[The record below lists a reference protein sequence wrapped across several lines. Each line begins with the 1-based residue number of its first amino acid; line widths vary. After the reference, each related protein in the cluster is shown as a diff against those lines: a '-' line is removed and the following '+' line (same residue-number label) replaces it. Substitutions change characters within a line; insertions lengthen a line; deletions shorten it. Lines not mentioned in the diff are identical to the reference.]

1 MQTLNSNPCSVV
13 AAAKEQGLTDEQ
25 TLGTVLLT
33 LAASTLLVGLLIVL
47 VGAPP
52 PGALTAVGQ

>member
-1 MQTLNSNPCSVV
+1 MLVPPHCSVV
-13 AAAKEQGLTDEQ
+13 ATAKGKGLTDEQ

-47 VGAPP
+47 VGAQP
-52 PGALTAVGQ
+52 AMHDR